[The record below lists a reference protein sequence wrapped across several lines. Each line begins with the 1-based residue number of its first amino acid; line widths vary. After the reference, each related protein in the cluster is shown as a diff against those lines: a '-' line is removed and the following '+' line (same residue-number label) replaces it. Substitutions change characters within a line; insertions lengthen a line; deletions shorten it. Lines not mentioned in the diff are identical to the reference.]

1 MEIPI
6 IINFEQLAGTYEI
19 TPASEIKDRIGRFQS
34 LLQREGIDGAL
45 IQQLID
51 RFYFSGSIQDGVII
65 IPAEGEAIFL
75 CRRSISRAGRESTL
89 QIVPFKSFRE
99 LPDALVNMGISDS
112 ARLGLELDVIP
123 AALHLRYVSLFPN
136 TDWADLGGLVREVRA
151 VKSTY
156 EIDRIRAA
164 GIQVGRIMER
174 AAEVLSP
181 GLREVDLASV
191 LEMRARELGHQ
202 GILRM
207 RGFNQELFYG
217 HIITGEHASFMSHID
232 APSGGMG
239 LNPSIA
245 QGAGYRVIQKGDPV
259 NVDFVGNVQGYLI
272 DQTRLM
278 FLGQPDATLSDGF
291 RQARDIQDRVI
302 DAARPGVTWS
312 SLYDI
317 ALSAAD
323 ELGVLD
329 RFMGPPGEQ
338 VRFIGHGV
346 GLEVDEY
353 PFLAPRLDMELQQGM
368 VFALEPKIF
377 HPGRGL
383 TGIEDTYLVTR
394 DGTERLTVT
403 EREIIVV

>member
-1 MEIPI
+1 MT
-6 IINFEQLAGTYEI
+6 NFEKLAGTYET
-19 TPASEIKDRIGRFQS
+19 TPASEITDRIGRFQI
-34 LLQREGIDGAL
+34 LLQREEIEAAF

-51 RFYFSGSIQDGVII
+51 RFYFSGTVQDGVII
-65 IPAEGEAIFL
+65 IPAEGEPVFL
-75 CRRSISRAGRESTL
+75 CRRSVSRAEKESAL
-89 QIVPFKSFRE
+89 RIVPFRSFKD
-99 LPDALVNMGISDS
+99 LPGALQEFQVSDGPK
-112 ARLGLELDVIP
+112 LGLELDVIP
-123 AALHLRYVSLFPN
+123 AAMHLRYRSLFPN
-136 TDWADLGGLVREVRA
+136 AQWADLGSLIREVRA
-151 VKSTY
+151 VKSPY
-156 EIDRIRAA
+156 EIERIRAA
-164 GIQVGRIMER
+164 GIQVGMVMEK
-174 AAEVLSP
+174 AAQVLNP
-181 GLREVDLASV
+181 GMREVDLASQ
-191 LEMRARELGHQ
+191 LEGRARELGHQ

-217 HIITGEHASFMSHID
+217 HIISGEHASLMSHID

-239 LNPSIA
+239 TNPSVA

-278 FLGQPDATLSDGF
+278 CLGQPDTVLSDGF
-291 RQARDIQDRVI
+291 RQAREIQERVI
-302 DAARPGVTWS
+302 EAARPGVTWS

-317 ALSAAD
+317 AVKGAE
-323 ELGVLD
+323 ELGVHD

-338 VRFIGHGV
+338 VRFVGHGI

-353 PFLAPRLDMELQQGM
+353 PFLAPRLDMEIQQGM

-383 TGIEDTYLVTR
+383 TGIEDTYLVTQ